1 MEQAFLLKH
10 YGNMSLEEMRTMT
23 AEERNWW
30 LQRLDKEH
38 KKEKD
43 AARSSHTPGQAS
55 STPGKPP
62 I

>member
-10 YGNMSLEEMRTMT
+10 YGNISLEEMRTMT

-30 LQRLDKEH
+30 LQRLDKEN

-43 AARSSHTPGQAS
+43 AAKSGHVPGAPS

>member
-10 YGNMSLEEMRTMT
+10 YGNISLDEMRTMT
-23 AEERNWW
+23 GEERNWW

-43 AARSSHTPGQAS
+43 TTRSGNV
-55 STPGKPP
+55 PGKPSSIPGAPP

>member
-1 MEQAFLLKH
+1 
-10 YGNMSLEEMRTMT
+10 MT

-43 AARSSHTPGQAS
+43 ASKAGHVPGKAPV
-55 STPGKPP
+55 TPGKPP

>member
-1 MEQAFLLKH
+1 MEQAFLLKQ
-10 YGNMSLEEMRTMT
+10 YGGLGLEEMRTMT

-43 AARSSHTPGQAS
+43 TTSAPPGQLPHTPGR
-55 STPGKPP
+55 PP
-62 I
+62 A